1 MKNLF
6 LFVLLL
12 SINLTT
18 FSQKKVTFEEAEKL
32 SKELIILDAHL
43 DFPLRIKGKKFTSS
57 KDIAAYSYES
67 KEGDFDFVRAKKG
80 GLDAAFMAVYLP
92 PAIQG
97 KGYSRKMAD
106 TIIDIM
112 DLVIKSSPDRFMAA
126 KNSKD
131 IRKAK
136 KKNLVALPLGME
148 NGEGI
153 EGDLSLIKYFKDRGI
168 TYITLC
174 HGKDNKICDSS
185 YDNAR
190 TWNGLSP
197 FGEEVLKEMQRQGV
211 IIDVSHVSDSAFY
224 QIVNQTKVPVVATHS
239 SCRSFTPGFERN
251 VSDDMIVKIAKTGG
265 LVMINF
271 GSTFLDASVGEYRS
285 KKRELILKELEAKG
299 IAANSP
305 EGIKILRESMT
316 NDPRMYSTTAK
327 VADHI
332 DHVVKLV
339 GINHVGL
346 GSDYDGVGDS
356 LPEGLKDVSG
366 FPNLVKELMERG
378 YAKKDIAKI
387 CGENF
392 LNVWDQIQKAGKK
405 MKS

>member
-6 LFVLLL
+6 LLVLLISL
-12 SINLTT
+12 NLNV
-18 FSQKKVTFEEAEKL
+18 FAQKKVTYEEAEKL

-43 DFPLRIKGKKFTSS
+43 DFPLRIKGKKFTSA

-67 KEGDFDFVRAKKG
+67 KEGDFDYVRAKKG

-153 EGDLSLIKYFKDRGI
+153 EEDLSLIKYFKDRGI

-197 FGEEVLKEMQRQGV
+197 FGVEVLKEMQRQGV

-239 SCRSFTPGFERN
+239 SCRTFTPGFERN

-271 GSTFLDASVGEYRS
+271 GSTFLDASIGEYRS
-285 KKRELILKELEAKG
+285 KKRELMLKELEAKG
-299 IAANSP
+299 IAANSS
-305 EGIKILRESMT
+305 EGMKILRESMT

-378 YAKKDIAKI
+378 YSNKDIAKI

-392 LNVWDQIQKAGKK
+392 LKVWDTIQKGAKK
-405 MKS
+405 VKS

>member
-1 MKNLF
+1 MH
-6 LFVLLL
+6 
-12 SINLTT
+12 T
-18 FSQKKVTFEEAEKL
+18 
-32 SKELIILDAHL
+32 
-43 DFPLRIKGKKFTSS
+43 
-57 KDIAAYSYES
+57 
-67 KEGDFDFVRAKKG
+67 
-80 GLDAAFMAVYLP
+80 
-92 PAIQG
+92 
-97 KGYSRKMAD
+97 
-106 TIIDIM
+106 
-112 DLVIKSSPDRFMAA
+112 VIKASPERFMTA

-153 EGDLSLIKYFKDRGI
+153 EDDLSLIKYFKNRGI

-185 YDNAR
+185 YDTTR

-197 FGEEVLKEMQRQGV
+197 FGIEVVKEMQRQGV
-211 IIDVSHVSDSAFY
+211 IIDLSHVSDSAFY
-224 QIVNQTKVPVVATHS
+224 QVISYAKVPVVATHS
-239 SCRSFTPGFERN
+239 SCRIFTPGFERN
-251 VSDDMIVKIAKTGG
+251 VSDDMIVQIAKTGG

-271 GSTFLDASVGEYRS
+271 GSTFLDQNVADYRS
-285 KKRELILKELEAKG
+285 KKRDLLLKELRNLG
-299 IAANSP
+299 IEANSA
-305 EGIKILRESMT
+305 EGRKIMRENMT

-327 VADHI
+327 VVDHI

-366 FPNLVKELMERG
+366 FPNLIKELLDRG
-378 YAKKDIAKI
+378 YSNSDIKKI

-392 LNVWDQIQKAGKK
+392 LKAWDNIQKGAKK
-405 MKS
+405 YKG